1 MNFWAASEFYFSF
14 PPQLILHLGQKGAK
28 KQEMASNRLQS
39 GERKKNIS
47 MSSSANIFNGTELI

>member
-28 KQEMASNRLQS
+28 KQEMASNRLQEK
-39 GERKKNIS
+39 ERKTFRWARAQTYLMEPN
-47 MSSSANIFNGTELI
+47 